1 LQTKISVSQYSE
13 VDTIIFS
20 CNLYSVIKLCTIK
33 HRTYLV
39 PYNLTL
45 SSLCFGIILLSL
57 DVFNFSFYF
66 SEIAKH
72 LSLPPV
78 KLHCSMLAED
88 AIKAAVKDYESK
100 KAMNS
105 STEAS
110 SPRVA
115 EA

>member
-1 LQTKISVSQYSE
+1 
-13 VDTIIFS
+13 
-20 CNLYSVIKLCTIK
+20 
-33 HRTYLV
+33 
-39 PYNLTL
+39 
-45 SSLCFGIILLSL
+45 
-57 DVFNFSFYF
+57 
-66 SEIAKH
+66 
-72 LSLPPV
+72 
-78 KLHCSMLAED
+78 MLAED